1 MKKFFTTLFGD
12 ESGQDLVEWA
22 LMVGFVAVA
31 AFAIMP
37 GFAVELAT
45 WTGYGPLATSTAR
58 MAASVLAVLLLGV
71 LIFRRK
77 KQDNE

>member
-1 MKKFFTTLFGD
+1 MKKFFTTLFGIK
-12 ESGQDLVEWA
+12 SGQDLVEWA

-37 GFAVELAT
+37 GFAVELAA
-45 WTGYGPLATSTAR
+45 WTGYGPLAYPTVRITGT
-58 MAASVLAVLLLGV
+58 VLAVLFLGV

-77 KQDNE
+77 KQVDE